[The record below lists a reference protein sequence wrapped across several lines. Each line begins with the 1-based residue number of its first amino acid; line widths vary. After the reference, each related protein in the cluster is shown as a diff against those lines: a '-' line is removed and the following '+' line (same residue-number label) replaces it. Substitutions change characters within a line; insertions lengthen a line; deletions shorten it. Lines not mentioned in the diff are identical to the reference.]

1 MLGRLSAG
9 LAAFIF
15 AALSFSAAQACQ
27 KKDAPRVKVTMVV
40 ILATEEGN
48 FVDKRLKPI
57 AEEVRKLN
65 PQLKS
70 FHLKSMTNKSLAPEE
85 KASFPL
91 VDDRSAVVVVKHGA
105 DADNRVGLAVTAPN
119 QGEIEY
125 RTSCGKFLPIVTRYH
140 TKSRERLI
148 LAIRVQPCQGE

>member
-1 MLGRLSAG
+1 MEIAVLGRLSPA
-9 LAAFIF
+9 LAMFFA
-15 AALSFSAAQACQ
+15 AALSLRGSQACQ
-27 KKDAPRVKVTMVV
+27 QKDPERVKVTMVV

-85 KASFPL
+85 KVSFPL
-91 VDDRSAVVVVKHGA
+91 VDDRSAV
-105 DADNRVGLAVTAPN
+105 
-119 QGEIEY
+119 
-125 RTSCGKFLPIVTRYH
+125 
-140 TKSRERLI
+140 
-148 LAIRVQPCQGE
+148 